1 MTRQVIEKQAQ
12 SQREP
17 HKEFPPMMNEV
28 NACNLLACCAITAG
42 PMEAVQDSEVRPSR
56 IQFPDLGNEYI
67 HLIDDCY

>member
-28 NACNLLACCAITAG
+28 NACNLLAYRTITAG
-42 PMEAVQDSEVRPSR
+42 PMEAVQDSEVRPLR
-56 IQFPDLGNEYI
+56 TQFPQFGNEHV
-67 HLIDDCY
+67 HLLDDCY